1 MKLPTASEVLENE
14 SFQRR
19 GLKVGDRVAA
29 VRMRMRMRA
38 RFPFSFLLPFLLW
51 INKADLGVNFI
62 VASYFV

>member
-29 VRMRMRMRA
+29 VRMRMRA